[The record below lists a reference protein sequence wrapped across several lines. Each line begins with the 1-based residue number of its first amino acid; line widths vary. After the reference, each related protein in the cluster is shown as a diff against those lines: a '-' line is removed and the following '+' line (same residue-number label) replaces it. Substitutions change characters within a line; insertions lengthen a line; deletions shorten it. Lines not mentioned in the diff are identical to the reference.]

1 MSSTTYKLTMRQE
14 PKHSRFCTSPTDR
27 RPIDPPPIIQLHIGG
42 SNADSWHLLQ
52 NPNYFMFVSLIK
64 PDATD
69 VDQELHWL
77 QIEDSDGTQRA
88 PTRFTTG
95 AVVSS
100 LHILKDPENGQRRG
114 GFFVFPDLGVR
125 AEGKYRLK
133 CTLYEVVDELLY
145 RNHIFSCV
153 FEVYQ
158 SRKFP
163 GMQKSTPLSCS
174 FSEQGIK
181 IWIRKNVRERRV
193 PALDRSPRIVEA
205 QVPKPPRKRARTD
218 QQEDV
223 KKKTERSDKSKRHT
237 PMLESPPVSYVAPT
251 PSISDTF
258 PLPPG
263 YAAPPQA
270 PSLHQ
275 HRRDQ
280 AQGRS
285 RMSIGNLLNAAD
297 PPRLESR

>member
-1 MSSTTYKLTMRQE
+1 MRRCCKYEQHHLQVDYAPRAQAFKILYIPHGSPSHRSSAHHPAAHRRVQRRLMAPSSE
-14 PKHSRFCTSPTDR
+14 P
-27 RPIDPPPIIQLHIGG
+27 QL
-42 SNADSWHLLQ
+42 
-52 NPNYFMFVSLIK
+52 
-64 PDATD
+64 
-69 VDQELHWL
+69 LH
-77 QIEDSDGTQRA
+77 IEDSDGTQRA

-133 CTLYEVVDELLY
+133 CTLYEVVDSELVY
-145 RNHIFSCV
+145 RNHIFSSV

-205 QVPKPPRKRARTD
+205 QVPKPPRKRARVD
-218 QQEDV
+218 QEEDV
-223 KKKTERSDKSKRHT
+223 KKKTERIDKSERHT
-237 PMLESPPVSYVAPT
+237 PMLESPSVLYVAPPT

-263 YAAPPQA
+263 YAAPPS
-270 PSLHQ
+270 PHQ

>member
-1 MSSTTYKLTMRQE
+1 MYSVAIAVVSALTSFLHR
-14 PKHSRFCTSPTDR
+14 SPTDR

-42 SNADSWHLLQ
+42 SSADSWHFFRTPITSCLCRPRIALA
-52 NPNYFMFVSLIK
+52 
-64 PDATD
+64 PDRR
-69 VDQELHWL
+69 LRC
-77 QIEDSDGTQRA
+77 TQRA

-133 CTLYEVVDELLY
+133 CTLYEVVESTAANWY
-145 RNHIFSCV
+145 TETNIFSSV

-163 GMQKSTPLSCS
+163 GMQK
-174 FSEQGIK
+174 QGIK
-181 IWIRKNVRERRV
+181 IWIRRMCESVACLPSIAPPGSWRR
-193 PALDRSPRIVEA
+193 RF
-205 QVPKPPRKRARTD
+205 PKPHGKRARVD
-218 QQEDV
+218 QEEDV
-223 KKKTERSDKSKRHT
+223 KKKTERIDKSERHT
-237 PMLESPPVSYVAPT
+237 PMLESPSVLYVAPPT
-251 PSISDTF
+251 PSIAIRCFHLDMR
-258 PLPPG
+258 LLHPPPTSARSG
-263 YAAPPQA
+263 
-270 PSLHQ
+270 
-275 HRRDQ
+275 
-280 AQGRS
+280 QGRS